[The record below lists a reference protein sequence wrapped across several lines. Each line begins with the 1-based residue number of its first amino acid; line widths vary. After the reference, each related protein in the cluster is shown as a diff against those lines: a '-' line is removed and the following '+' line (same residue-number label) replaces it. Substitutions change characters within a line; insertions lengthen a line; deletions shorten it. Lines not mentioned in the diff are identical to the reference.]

1 MMPMEVGRCLSIVVQ
16 AVMMATTNAYTLR
29 LSVQEYFK
37 IVLIFVTILVV
48 ESFVVRKACFFS
60 DWWFRF
66 YSTNI
71 YASILLLGDSATS
84 ISAIKTCDIEEGEQ
98 SEVEVCYEP
107 SLQLPEPLAN
117 NQR

>member
-71 YASILLLGDSATS
+71 YASI
-84 ISAIKTCDIEEGEQ
+84 SAIKTCDIEEGEQ